1 MPAARARNLLRSWL
15 AECGLPV
22 AGAAHLR
29 EILDQLVNA
38 RRDAMPLV
46 TWPGAEVRRY
56 RDALYAR
63 VPMPAHDASRV
74 IVWDPGT
81 VLGLPHGRL
90 EGIRAQGRGLRL
102 DRCANAQ
109 VDVRFRQG
117 GERFRPAGRR
127 HSTSLKKLLQTSAVP
142 PWLRDGIPLIYVD
155 GELAA
160 VAGLWVAA
168 AYTVDDQGW
177 GWLVSWTELPGT
189 AA

>member
-1 MPAARARNLLRSWL
+1 M
-15 AECGLPV
+15 PV

-90 EGIRAQGRGLRL
+90 EGIRAQGRGLSL
-102 DRCANAQ
+102 D
-109 VDVRFRQG
+109 RQG
-117 GERFRPAGRR
+117 GERFRPDGRR

-142 PWLRDGIPLIYVD
+142 PWSRDGIPLIYVD

-168 AYTVDDQGW
+168 AYAVDDQGW
-177 GWLVSWTELPGT
+177 GWLVSWTELSGT